1 MNVSG
6 KTSNGNVKDGRSRY
20 LTPGKQMELQQ
31 EWKNN
36 RALTTTTFNIL
47 QIITKNKSTPN
58 YIHIR
63 LQNFYHKHRLTSENK
78 I

>member
-1 MNVSG
+1 
-6 KTSNGNVKDGRSRY
+6 
-20 LTPGKQMELQQ
+20 MELQQ
-31 EWKNN
+31 EWRNN